1 MYKKSE
7 ESITQLQLFGS
18 FLGFLLPILQLF
30 LNLIPNEGAGAT
42 FLIREQFLLI
52 SIFAALISYI
62 LILIA
67 RNNVWF
73 RIALNRRAHK
83 KYQEHLAHQDANVYT
98 LDEIQQYLKTKPY
111 IKTPFYITPENIFT
125 VTLPITLLS
134 FLLFFIIGL
143 IYQPTSEGSPEKLA
157 VFIQA
162 IAYILLVAFTTLTLA
177 IYYIRDLNTK
187 RWVQEEK
194 SRVGNAIKLAYET
207 NAFLELPHINL
218 IAQSALQYG
227 MRNQQLFLFQ
237 VGNRFY
243 KIITDGNVNKIES
256 IEAHDTYESMLQ
268 SLTNQVNQS

>member
-67 RNNVWF
+67 RNNIWF